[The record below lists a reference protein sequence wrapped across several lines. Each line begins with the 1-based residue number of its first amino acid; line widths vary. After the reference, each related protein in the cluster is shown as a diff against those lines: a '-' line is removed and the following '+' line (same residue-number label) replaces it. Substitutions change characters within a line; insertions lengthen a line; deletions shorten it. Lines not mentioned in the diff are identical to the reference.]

1 MSGYTGAVA
10 ILSAS
15 DTANPRTPRQ
25 ASDGTTPCTE
35 ALALTD
41 VVCSY
46 HYSDKIFSNAIMLA
60 GNTEMPSKS

>member
-1 MSGYTGAVA
+1 VA

-15 DTANPRTPRQ
+15 DTAEPRTPRK
-25 ASDGTTPCTE
+25 ASDGVRDCTE

-46 HYSDKIFSNAIMLA
+46 HYSNKIFQDAVMIA
-60 GNTEMPSKS
+60 GNASMPSPQGETEI